1 MSGMKQP
8 SPPAGAALVARQVGH
23 QMLALGRTWS
33 ELLARTRS
41 AAKWALFPGMN
52 LHARLRYSRLPRHF
66 GSSDGR
72 PHRVLDAGCGN
83 GMLAFQSY
91 RRGASVLGVSIKD
104 GEVAGCRAL
113 FNDYLGIDGGR
124 LAFARADLYEMEL
137 EDESLDEIICTEVL
151 EHILGDELVCR
162 KFWKALKPGGVLHI
176 TSPNAEHPYNSA
188 FPLDPEEKGGH
199 VRPGYSPQGYRDLLE
214 PIGFRIAAVEPLG
227 GPVRQL
233 FNRWIKETQ
242 AKLGPAAGLPLFLL
256 ALPCL
261 ALESR
266 ARERACPF
274 AYYVKALKP

>member
-1 MSGMKQP
+1 MALTEPHAGERT
-8 SPPAGAALVARQVGH
+8 PAVRRRREWSAGIR
-23 QMLALGRTWS
+23 LG
-33 ELLARTRS
+33 L
-41 AAKWALFPGMN
+41 KWALFPGLN